1 MAIFLTTSG
10 ITHQLEAIIKGAE
23 GGRLLLISP
32 YLKFNRR
39 IKDLL
44 EDQVQRAKTNIYVVY
59 GKTELRSDETEWL
72 ADNYIRTVFRE
83 HLHAK
88 CYMNDSHA
96 LITSMNL
103 YEFSQ
108 QNNDEMGILVS
119 AEEDPEL
126 YKEIR
131 DEAELLLRRSENV
144 KLTVTRV
151 KETGEEQGRATRR
164 RPLRTSERR
173 PADSPASR
181 SQDTKSGCCLR
192 CGNAVPFNPKRPYCN
207 SDYTSWTRYKNN
219 EYSEK
224 YCHGCGKSHST
235 SMAKPLCTS
244 CYRKSRAA

>member
-1 MAIFLTTSG
+1 M
-10 ITHQLEAIIKGAE
+10 
-23 GGRLLLISP
+23 LLISP

-44 EDQVQRAKTNIYVVY
+44 EDQVQRAKTNVYVVY

-72 ADNYIRTVFRE
+72 ADNFIRTVFRE

-88 CYMNDSHA
+88 CYMNDDLA

-119 AEEDPEL
+119 IEEDPEL
-126 YKEIR
+126 YREIR

-151 KETGEEQGRATRR
+151 DESEEKQQGRAPQRGTSKPRQRQRFDGRPDGSQHGRR
-164 RPLRTSERR
+164 
-173 PADSPASR
+173 
-181 SQDTKSGCCLR
+181 GYCLR
-192 CGNAVPFNPKRPYCN
+192 CGNTVPFNPKRPYCN
-207 SDYTSWTRYKNN
+207 SDYQSWARFKNN

-224 YCHGCGKSHST
+224 HCHGCGREHSS
-235 SMAKPLCTS
+235 SMAKPLCAS